1 MRTPWVRVERS
12 ICRSDH
18 QQLKHSHSAASAR
31 TNTVN
36 LDIAKPERPSRSLRM
51 ESATQAAGGARHWR
65 GRQNPSN
72 GSAHSG
78 VSMTPVCS
86 AIFGSSTRAAK
97 TRGAEIA

>member
-31 TNTVN
+31 TNTVT

-51 ESATQAAGGARHWR
+51 ESELRRQVERGTAEGGRTQAMDLH
-65 GRQNPSN
+65 
-72 GSAHSG
+72 
-78 VSMTPVCS
+78 
-86 AIFGSSTRAAK
+86 IRAF
-97 TRGAEIA
+97 R